1 MRLDGRRAEFHKRA
15 PDRIYGRGSAGAVSR
30 LHLIAAVHEW
40 PLRLATNFGSRP
52 LMRHSAFT
60 APSVC
65 YPRLRCHSP
74 IYLIFRFPSKA
85 DYQCQWVSTS
95 DGNYAA
101 LESFR
106 ITLLALPKGKAAS
119 EWNAY
124 FVQCYPER
132 LCNSHQT
139 IRPSTN
145 LYVTQINPIQELCS
159 MTREIQSHHP
169 PRRKAHLHSSAI
181 FQQ

>member
-1 MRLDGRRAEFHKRA
+1 MCPTSRVSLAPTLQRPAGPSGRQRLDSEAWERGPTANLGARRGPSTTDRAAPITDVPAIRA
-15 PDRIYGRGSAGAVSR
+15 PMSVTRNREGRV
-30 LHLIAAVHEW
+30 
-40 PLRLATNFGSRP
+40 TT

-85 DYQCQWVSTS
+85 VYQCQLVSTS

-106 ITLLALPKGKAAS
+106 ITLLALPKSKAPS
-119 EWNAY
+119 E
-124 FVQCYPER
+124 
-132 LCNSHQT
+132 
-139 IRPSTN
+139 
-145 LYVTQINPIQELCS
+145 
-159 MTREIQSHHP
+159 
-169 PRRKAHLHSSAI
+169 
-181 FQQ
+181 